1 MRPTPIPDEE
11 VWPGTTRLTIAPPG
25 GNFLD
30 PEVSAVE
37 ALFETSSTRVNRYSV
52 RLALEGDDLARF
64 ERGDPLWLSINCP
77 QMPVFSVGFAVFS
90 VATGRCRNCRKV
102 VVAEA
107 PVEEW
112 TPETAVFHQFPG
124 DTPGCGLPE
133 IEWVEA
139 NPPNMTRKDD
149 LPDLQTLVGEHA
161 EKVYGDL
168 VQAWEKTHARADLTR
183 DPKDRLGR
191 LALSLLVSAHA
202 AGIDL
207 LDALEGA
214 IEEFLALEA
223 P

>member
-37 ALFETSSTRVNRYSV
+37 ALFETSTTRVNRYSV

-90 VATGRCRNCRKV
+90 VPTGRCRNCRKV
-102 VVAEA
+102 VLADA

-112 TPETAVFHQFPG
+112 TPETPVFHQFPG
-124 DTPGCGLPE
+124 ATPDCASPE

-139 NPPNMTRKDD
+139 NPPNMTKKDD
-149 LPDLQTLVGEHA
+149 LPDLQTVVGEHA
-161 EKVYGDL
+161 QAIYGDPVLAVRKTRDRADL
-168 VQAWEKTHARADLTR
+168 VQ
-183 DPKDRLGR
+183 DPKARLGR
-191 LALSLLVSAHA
+191 QALALLVSADA
-202 AGIDL
+202 EGIDL